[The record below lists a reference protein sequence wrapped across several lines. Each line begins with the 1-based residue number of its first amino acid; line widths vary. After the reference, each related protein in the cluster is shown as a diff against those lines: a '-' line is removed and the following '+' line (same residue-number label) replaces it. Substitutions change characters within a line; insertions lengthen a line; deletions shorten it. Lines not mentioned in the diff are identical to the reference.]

1 MKKTL
6 IAAAIVSLS
15 GAAFAQTNIVL
26 GGNLDVG
33 YAAGRGSVA
42 NLNAL
47 STNRVSSSQVNI
59 RGTEDIAGGLKAGF
73 WLEADFAADSG
84 AGGATNN
91 NNQAILAP
99 KGTTTTPTPGATNV
113 GGPSAAALNPRNQGL
128 TFNRRATG
136 SIAGSWGEVRL
147 GRDYT
152 PHFWTLT
159 GLDPFGTNGVGASA
173 VQGVRGCAATPCSI
187 NGGTTAVR
195 ASNSIAYGYG
205 YALNGNMITGTGGF
219 YGTVMY
225 FMGENASN
233 SNTGTSTNPAGKD
246 DGGGSSFRVG
256 YAGKNWNIVAAS
268 GSTNLAAGDW
278 KTTNVGGSYNFGVA
292 NVMAYM
298 NTDESAGG
306 VEHKGTLIG
315 VTAPLGAHMIRGSYS
330 TYERDTAGGIKVG
343 QIAVGYVHNLSKRTS
358 LYGTYARVDNSN
370 GATYALNGAT
380 TAANASSSGFDLG
393 IRHQF

>member
-6 IAAAIVSLS
+6 IAAAVLS
-15 GAAFAQTNIVL
+15 MTGAAFAQTNIVL
-26 GGNLDVG
+26 GGNFDVG
-33 YAAGRGSVA
+33 YAAGRGSTA

-47 STNRVSSSQVNI
+47 STNRVSSSNVHI
-59 RGTEDIAGGLKAGF
+59 RGTEDMAGGLKAGF

-84 AGGATNN
+84 AGAATNN
-91 NNQAILAP
+91 NNQAILPTAAQAVAP
-99 KGTTTTPTPGATNV
+99 AVAPVGAT
-113 GGPSAAALNPRNQGL
+113 GAPALNARNQGL

-173 VQGVRGCAATPCSI
+173 AQGVRGCSATPCSAG
-187 NGGTTAVR
+187 GGTTAVR

-205 YALNGNMITGTGGF
+205 YALNGNMITGTGGL

-233 SNTGTSTNPAGKD
+233 TPTAANPGSKD

-256 YAGKNWNIVAAS
+256 YAGKNWNVVAAS

-278 KTTNVGGSYNFGVA
+278 KTTNFGGSYNFGVA
-292 NVMAYM
+292 NVMAYI
-298 NTDESAGG
+298 NTDEAAGG
-306 VEHKGTLIG
+306 VDHKGMLIG

-330 TYERDTAGGIKVG
+330 THERDTAGGVKVG
-343 QIAVGYVHNLSKRTS
+343 QIALGYVHILSKRTS

-370 GATYALNGAT
+370 GASYALNGST
-380 TAANASSSGFDLG
+380 TAANQSSSGFDLG